1 MSEVFSYG
9 ASYVAGTFASEG
21 TAGYFIAYAAVYAAE
36 IYALNKV
43 AESLGPSKPKGEG
56 RGLDVAITDTGQA
69 GFAIYGLVRVSGV
82 NVIEG
87 ISCPRR

>member
-1 MSEVFSYG
+1 MSEAFAAG
-9 ASYVAGTFASEG
+9 ANYVASAVATQGSAAYFA
-21 TAGYFIAYAAVYAAE
+21 AYAAVYAAE
-36 IYALNKV
+36 IYALNRV
-43 AESLGPSKPKGEG
+43 AASLGASKPKGEG

-87 ISCPRR
+87 LKCQR